1 MSEEKK
7 AIVAKIEKLLR
18 LSKSSNQHEAE
29 LALQRANE
37 LMEKHQIDAAAVETA
52 DIQSGADAVTE
63 EIYQVKDQKMKLV
76 WIETLANA
84 CANLFDGLIL
94 VNKQLH
100 GTTFRFVGF
109 KSDIPMMKAL
119 FEHLYHSWF
128 GIVELDLETAKRRN
142 DRIGSTVWQPKH
154 TMKFKAGHGLGY
166 ARALSQ
172 RCAKLAEERKAKVSA
187 VSNACM
193 GLVLVR
199 KDAVTKWEV
208 SHGIRRI
215 TRKASIGSSD
225 GLNAGFIS
233 GLAVPMGGA
242 ITSGA

>member
-29 LALQRANE
+29 LALKRANE

-63 EIYQVKDQKMKLV
+63 EMYTVKDQKMKLM

-84 CANLFDGLIL
+84 CASLFDGLIL

-109 KSDIPMMKAL
+109 KSDIPMMKAM
-119 FEHLYHSWF
+119 FEHLYASWF
-128 GIVELDLETAKRRN
+128 GICELDLGAAKIRN
-142 DRIGSTVWQPKH
+142 DRLGTTVWQPKH

-166 ARALSQ
+166 AQALSK
-172 RCAKLAEERKAKVSA
+172 RCSALAEERKAKVAA
-187 VSNACM
+187 VSNTCSA
-193 GLVLVR
+193 LVLVR
-199 KDAVTKWEV
+199 GDAITKWET

-215 TRKASIGSSD
+215 KRKASIGSSD
-225 GLNAGFIS
+225 GRLAGFAS
-233 GLAVPMGGA
+233 GMSVPMGGA
-242 ITSGA
+242 LK

>member
-29 LALQRANE
+29 LALSRANE
-37 LMEKHQIDAAAVETA
+37 LMQKHQIDAAEVETA
-52 DIQSGADAVTE
+52 DIRSGADAVTE
-63 EIYQVKDQKMKLV
+63 EVYTVKDQKMKLM

-84 CANLFDGLIL
+84 CASLFDGLIL

-100 GTTFRFVGF
+100 GTHFRFVGF

-119 FEHLYHSWF
+119 FEHLYGAWF
-128 GIVELDLETAKRRN
+128 GIVELDLAAAKARN
-142 DRIGSTVWQPKH
+142 DRIGTTVWQPKH

-166 ARALSQ
+166 AQALGA
-172 RCAKLAEERKAKVSA
+172 RCLKLADERKAKVSA
-187 VSNACM
+187 ASNTCL

-199 KDAVTKWEV
+199 GEALSKWEEA
-208 SHGIRRI
+208 HGVKRI
-215 TRKASIGSSD
+215 KRKASIGSSD
-225 GLNAGFIS
+225 GRLAGFNS
-233 GLAVPMGGA
+233 GMTVPMGGA
-242 ITSGA
+242 LT